1 MKIKPAIKMND
12 HYILKTLAAGW
23 ISGMRSV
30 SALAFTSNL
39 IHQHQVLLPLS
50 KPLRI
55 LANPI
60 VSKTIHGLAAG
71 EFVGDKLPETP
82 DRVAPAPL
90 TARTLMGAIS
100 GAVIYTL
107 AKKSPFTG
115 ALVGGLT
122 AIVSSY
128 AMYNLRKELRLNSN
142 VPDATLGFAE
152 DALVTG
158 ALFASRKK

>member
-1 MKIKPAIKMND
+1 MKNN
-12 HYILKTLAAGW
+12 YIFKTVAAGW

-39 IHQHQVLLPLS
+39 LQQHRAVLPLS
-50 KPLRI
+50 RPLRF
-55 LANPI
+55 LARPI
-60 VSKTIHGLAAG
+60 VTKTVLALAAG

-82 DRVAPAPL
+82 DRIAPTPL
-90 TARTLMGAIS
+90 TGRALMGAIS

-107 AKKSPFTG
+107 AKKSPLTG

-128 AMYNLRKELRLNSN
+128 AMYKLRKEIKLNTD
-142 VPDATLGFAE
+142 VPDVTLGLAE
-152 DALVTG
+152 DALVAG

>member
-1 MKIKPAIKMND
+1 MKIKPTLPLND
-12 HYILKTLAAGW
+12 HYLLKTLAAGW

-39 IHQHQVLLPLS
+39 IHQHRSLLPLS
-50 KPLRI
+50 KPLRF
-55 LANPI
+55 LGNPI
-60 VSKTIHGLAAG
+60 VSKTIHTLAAG

-90 TARTLMGAIS
+90 TGRAVMGAIS

-107 AKKSPFTG
+107 AKKSPMTG
-115 ALVGGLT
+115 ALIGGLT

-128 AMYNLRKELRLNSN
+128 AMYKLRKEIKLNTN
-142 VPDATLGFAE
+142 VPDLTLGIAE

-158 ALFASRKK
+158 AIFASRKK

>member
-39 IHQHQVLLPLS
+39 IHQHRAILPLS
-50 KPLRI
+50 KPLRF

-90 TARTLMGAIS
+90 TGRAVMGAIS

-107 AKKSPFTG
+107 AKKSPLTG
-115 ALVGGLT
+115 ALIGGLT

-128 AMYNLRKELRLNSN
+128 AMYKLRKEIKQITN
-142 VPDATLGFAE
+142 VPDLTLGLAE

-158 ALFASRKK
+158 AIFASRKK